1 LTRQIF
7 LTGLRRSGLHACINS
22 LMGHFPGEAC
32 LINDPCFENQNLERY
47 RYSYE
52 VTESAIRELVTENFL
67 RKRAIKQNFSAVNR
81 LPWPLAGAGRR
92 FMDWCWKKQIEAS
105 PVDWPSLIAG
115 PKTEPD
121 TRIIL
126 IENSSIQDYARE
138 MPAWLKRQNWTP
150 GGVVPKEKE
159 VGIILRSPWNCL
171 ASNLRFKFKHIA
183 PREIPHKAIKDAWKD
198 LAREAL
204 GQTKTPEKAGF
215 TPRCL
220 VYHHYFA
227 SRDSREEVAAR
238 FGVPVNETAIKI
250 IASFGSGSSFD
261 GMNLTG
267 EIRKTSA
274 RWKQSEEHPLM
285 KEMRADAK
293 LMSLAAHLG
302 LKIEHN

>member
-1 LTRQIF
+1 
-7 LTGLRRSGLHACINS
+7 
-22 LMGHFPGEAC
+22 M
-32 LINDPCFENQNLERY
+32 
-47 RYSYE
+47 
-52 VTESAIRELVTENFL
+52 
-67 RKRAIKQNFSAVNR
+67 
-81 LPWPLAGAGRR
+81 
-92 FMDWCWKKQIEAS
+92 
-105 PVDWPSLIAG
+105 
-115 PKTEPD
+115 
-121 TRIIL
+121 
-126 IENSSIQDYARE
+126 
-138 MPAWLKRQNWTP
+138 
-150 GGVVPKEKE
+150 
-159 VGIILRSPWNCL
+159 
-171 ASNLRFKFKHIA
+171 
-183 PREIPHKAIKDAWKD
+183 
-198 LAREAL
+198 
-204 GQTKTPEKAGF
+204 GQTKTLEKAGF